1 VKHGG
6 RRHGLNPKG
15 AATIIQITLDDQTKD
30 VLDVAAALASVS
42 RAEIVRRALRAYWHT
57 VRK

>member
-1 VKHGG
+1 VKQGG

-30 VLDVAAALASVS
+30 VLDAASALASVS
-42 RAEIVRRALRAYWHT
+42 RAEIVRRALRAYWNT

>member
-15 AATIIQITLDDQTKD
+15 TATVIQITLDDQTKD

-42 RAEIVRRALRAYWHT
+42 RAEIVRRSIRVYWHT
-57 VRK
+57 VKK

>member
-15 AATIIQITLDDQTKD
+15 NATTIKIALDDQTKD

-42 RAEIVRRALRAYWHT
+42 RAEIVRRALRVYWQT

>member
-1 VKHGG
+1 MRHGG
-6 RRHGLNPKG
+6 RRHGLNAKG

-42 RAEIVRRALRAYWHT
+42 RAEIVRRSIRVYWHT
-57 VRK
+57 VKK

>member
-6 RRHGLNPKG
+6 RRHGLNAKG

-30 VLDVAAALASVS
+30 VLDAASALAQVS
-42 RAEIVRRALRAYWHT
+42 RAEIVRRALAVYWNT